1 MIALLFSVLLALYL
15 LGPDLLARWLL
26 GFVVPRKAVVQ
37 SRSEEITRAAIWAA
51 FPLLIALSVT
61 KSHGIFSRYGGTAT
75 LKTFFAGLYSE
86 AVFRNDPDRW
96 FRSASS
102 MLHINLAVLSWM
114 YAVVIA
120 ASLALMVL
128 TRRYATIRHTLPY
141 GLPRD
146 LLARLILPRVAEW
159 HVLLSDMLLPTRDL
173 LLYAD
178 ILTRSGLYRGLVQDK
193 VLGPDGGLRSI
204 TLGEPRRFQREQY
217 LAAREKHG
225 TADAETFWKTIP
237 GDLFL
242 IVGSEVLN
250 LNLQYIARSGKVV
263 TPTRQQ
269 KDALRELLA
278 QLPDVV

>member
-37 SRSEEITRAAIWAA
+37 NRSEEITRAAIWAA
-51 FPLLIALSVT
+51 FPLLIALRAA
-61 KSHGIFSRYGGTAT
+61 KSTGIFYRYGGTAA

-86 AVFRNDPDRW
+86 AAFRSDQDRW

-102 MLHINLAVLSWM
+102 VFHMNLAVLSWM
-114 YAVVIA
+114 YSVVIVS
-120 ASLALMVL
+120 SLILMLL
-128 TRRYATIRHTLPY
+128 TRKYATIRRRLPY
-141 GLPRD
+141 GFPRD

-159 HVLLSDMLLPTRDL
+159 HVLLSDMLLPTRQL
-173 LLYAD
+173 SLYAD

-193 VLGPDGGLRSI
+193 VLGPDGGLRSV

-217 LAAREKHG
+217 LAEREKNG

-237 GDLFL
+237 GDLFV

-250 LNLQYIARSGKVV
+250 LNLQYVARNGNVV

-278 QLPDVV
+278 QLPES

>member
-37 SRSEEITRAAIWAA
+37 SRSEEITRAAIWSAC
-51 FPLLIALSVT
+51 PLLIALRLT
-61 KSHGIFSRYGGTAT
+61 QLQGIFPRYGGTAM

-86 AVFRNDPDRW
+86 AMFRNDPNRW
-96 FRSASS
+96 FQSASAI
-102 MLHINLAVLSWM
+102 LHMNLAVLFWM

-120 ASLALMVL
+120 ASLALMLL
-128 TRRYATIRHTLPY
+128 TRKYATIRHGLPY
-141 GLPRD
+141 GFPRD
-146 LLARLILPRVAEW
+146 FLARLVLPRVAEW

-173 LLYAD
+173 SLFAD

-225 TADAETFWKTIP
+225 TADAETFWRTIP

-250 LNLQYIARSGKVV
+250 LNLQYIARSGNVV

-278 QLPDVV
+278 QLPDAS